1 MTIKELISQSYQT
14 SWEHG
19 FWDEHIVQPEKGK
32 TNFISKTCIPEKLC
46 LLHSEVSEALEA
58 YREGQMTTTYT
69 PSGKPEGFESE
80 LADIAIRLGD
90 LCGAFGID
98 LEKVIEEKMAYNKTR
113 PYKHGKKI

>member
-1 MTIKELISQSYQT
+1 MTIKELIAQSYQN
-14 SWEHG
+14 SKDHG
-19 FWDEHIVQPEKGK
+19 FWDEYFIWSSFGGK
-32 TNFISKTCIPEKLC
+32 SITKKCIPEKLC
-46 LLHSEVSEALEA
+46 LIHSEVSEALEA
-58 YREGQMTTTYT
+58 YREGPLTTTYT